1 MPSNEVNRTDL
12 RHGAGVEVKVF
23 AEVDGT
29 RIAVT
34 TGRVGSEHWTEEDE
48 DGIAYVESG
57 NYDDLAK
64 AIENI
69 TKTQL
74 LAEVRRRIGQRKI
87 RDLED
92 AAEEAVKALEAARE
106 EELVPDG

>member
-1 MPSNEVNRTDL
+1 MPPRNRTDL
-12 RHGAGVEVKVF
+12 RQGAGVEVKVF

-34 TGRVGSEHWTEEDE
+34 TGRVSSEHWTEEDAA
-48 DGIAYVESG
+48 GIAYVESV
-57 NYDDLAK
+57 NYEDLAT

-74 LAEVRRRIGQRKI
+74 LAKI
-87 RDLED
+87 RRNIGGRTIRELEV
-92 AAEEAVKALEAARE
+92 AAEEAVEALASARE
-106 EELVPDG
+106 EEAPA